1 MKIFPLSVGGKVV
14 LILIA
19 IILGLI
25 WAAMTWPDKFKRIFR
40 RGKSEVVK
48 EGERK

>member
-1 MKIFPLSVGGKVV
+1 MKIFPLSVGGKIA

-40 RGKSEVVK
+40 KGKSEIVK
-48 EGERK
+48 EEPK